1 MNYTQDKRIVLTLD
15 AGGTNFVFSAVQG
28 NRTIGDEIRLP
39 AKIDRLDESLD
50 TLVAGFRQ
58 LIDRLDVV
66 PVAISF
72 VFPGPADYPAGIIDN
87 MNNLPAFYGGVAL
100 GPFLEAQFQMPV
112 FIHNDGD
119 LFTYGEAM
127 AGLLPKVNG
136 MLEAAGSPKRFKN
149 LLGVTIGT
157 GLGGGFVC
165 DGRLCTGDN
174 SAATEIWIARNRL
187 RPDSF
192 AEEGASRRAIKN
204 GYAQRVGLDLDAAL
218 EPKEVAEIAAGQ
230 KPGNQEA
237 ARAAF
242 RDLGQIV
249 GEVLAEVVSVTD
261 SLVVIGGGLSGAYPL
276 FIRAILEEMRS
287 PLSTYDGKLLDRM
300 CQKVF
305 DLEEK
310 QDRERF
316 LRGEVKELTVPRSE
330 TKILYDSLRRV
341 GIGRSVL
348 GTSRAVAVGAYAIAL
363 DKIG

>member
-1 MNYTQDKRIVLTLD
+1 MDYQNDKRIVLTLD
-15 AGGTNFVFSAVQG
+15 AGGTNFVFSAIQG
-28 NRTIGDEIRLP
+28 NRAIVDDVRLP
-39 AKIDRLDESLD
+39 AKIDQLDESLD
-50 TLVAGFRQ
+50 TLIAGFQ
-58 LIDRLDVV
+58 QVIDRLDVS

-100 GPFLEAQFQMPV
+100 GPFLEEQFQMPV

-127 AGLLPKVNG
+127 AGFLPKVNQ
-136 MLEAAGSPKRFKN
+136 MLEASGSPKRFKN
-149 LLGVTIGT
+149 LLGVTLGT

-165 DGRLCTGDN
+165 DGKLCDGDN

-192 AEEGASRRAIKN
+192 AEEGASRRAVKN
-204 GYAQRVGLDLDAAL
+204 GYAERVGLTPEEAL
-218 EPKEVAEIAAGQ
+218 EPKEVYEIGIGE
-230 KPGNQEA
+230 KPGDQES

-242 RDLGQIV
+242 HDLGQIV
-249 GEVLAEVVSVTD
+249 GDVLAEAVSITD
-261 SLVVIGGGLSGAYPL
+261 SLIVVGGGLAGAYPL
-276 FIRAILEEMRS
+276 FIPAILEEMRGQ
-287 PLSTYDGKLLDRM
+287 LTTYDGKPLDRM

-305 DLEEK
+305 DLEDG
-310 QDRERF
+310 QDLHLFMQGKVR
-316 LRGEVKELTVPRSE
+316 ELTIPRSDK
-330 TKILYDSLRRV
+330 TILYDSLRRV

-348 GTSRAVAVGAYAIAL
+348 GTSHAVAVGAYAIAL